1 MLLLADENFPKPV
14 VDELRADG
22 HDVLWART
30 HLSGWRDR
38 DLLEEAERTSRIIL
52 TLDRDFFQI
61 AIQRPV
67 PLENGGVVLFRVH
80 PATTDRLAPLV
91 RGFVNAGHAWAGHV
105 SVVTEQEVRM
115 TPSRGPSS

>member
-1 MLLLADENFPKPV
+1 MLLLADENFPKPL

-30 HLSGWRDR
+30 HLNGWRDV

-61 AIQRPV
+61 AIQRPA
-67 PLENGGVVLFRVH
+67 PLERGGVVLFRVH
-80 PATTDRLAPLV
+80 PATAGKLAPLV
-91 RGFVNAGHAWAGHV
+91 RGFARARHEWAGHV
-105 SVVTEQEVRM
+105 SLVTEEGVRM
-115 TPSRGPSS
+115 TPSRGSS